1 MIKLFSYPIA
11 PLHKPT
17 LAHKFRSNITLAPTD
32 KWSTGYKSPNSF
44 VLNFAA
50 LEELWT
56 TFIVYTDLFNDI
68 NIE

>member
-1 MIKLFSYPIA
+1 M
-11 PLHKPT
+11 HEPT
-17 LAHKFRSNITLAPTD
+17 LAHKVRSNTTLAPTD
-32 KWSTGYKSPNSF
+32 NWSTGYKSPNSF

-56 TFIVYTDLFNDI
+56 IFIAYTDLFNDI